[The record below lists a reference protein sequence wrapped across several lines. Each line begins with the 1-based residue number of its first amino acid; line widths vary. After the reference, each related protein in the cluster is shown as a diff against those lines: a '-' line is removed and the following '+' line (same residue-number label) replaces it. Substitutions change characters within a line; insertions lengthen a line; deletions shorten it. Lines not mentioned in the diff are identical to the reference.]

1 MQTLT
6 FPNNDQM
13 PILGLGTWKSA
24 KGEVTI
30 AVKQAIQLGYRH
42 IDCAAIYM
50 NEKEIGKAIKE
61 CIDEGIVKREELWIT
76 SKLWNNKH
84 AKEDVIPALQ
94 KTLSDLQLDYLDLY
108 LIHWPVAFKP
118 QVFSAMRAEH
128 YLSLEEQPIADTW
141 LGMEKAVDQG
151 LARNIGVCNFSTK
164 KLKDLMEHSRIK
176 PTVNQ
181 VEVNPYFQQDKMLE
195 FCNANNIYITAYS
208 PLGSFDRPAGMKAK
222 DEPVLFEDPVL
233 LKLAKN
239 KGLSVAQLILAWIR
253 QRGIS
258 VIPKSVNPER
268 QKQNLDSVNIELS
281 EEEMNVVKSINKNR
295 RFVDGSFWEV
305 PGGPYTVAN
314 LWDEE

>member
-1 MQTLT
+1 MQTLS

-24 KGEVTI
+24 KGEVYT
-30 AVKQAIQLGYRH
+30 AVKEAIKMGYRH

-50 NEKEIGKAIKE
+50 NEKEIGKAINE
-61 CIDEGIVKREELWIT
+61 CLNEGLVKREELWIT
-76 SKLWNNKH
+76 SKLWNNSHGK
-84 AKEDVIPALQ
+84 DNVIPALK

-118 QVFSAMRAEH
+118 QVFSAMRAEQ

-141 LGMEKAVDQG
+141 LGMEAAVEQG
-151 LARNIGVCNFSTK
+151 LARHIGVSNFSSK
-164 KLKDLMEHSRIK
+164 KLQDLLTHSKIK

-181 VEVNPYFQQDKMLE
+181 VEVNPYFQQDNLFE
-195 FCNANNIYITAYS
+195 FCQANNIYLTAYS

-222 DEPVLFEDPVL
+222 DEPVLFEDPIL
-233 LKLAKN
+233 NNLADK
-239 KGLSVAQLILAWIR
+239 KGLSVAQVILAWIR

-268 QKQNLDSVNIELS
+268 MKQNLDSTGIQLTP
-281 EEEMNVVKSINKNR
+281 EEMNIVKSVNKNR
-295 RFVDGSFWEV
+295 RYVDGSFWAV
-305 PGGPYTVAN
+305 PGGPYTVEN
-314 LWDEE
+314 LWDE